1 MRAGTNRLQLTL
13 DGRRWKYHHGRKS
26 QGGDRT
32 VRLGCLRSHD
42 GKRIAVLFSHAAH
55 PVIVHW
61 VSEAIT
67 TDVPGYAVGHLRNL
81 LDKYSNPQGVLM
93 FAQGCCANINGYP
106 LRGGYDAADAA
117 GLSLAFAKKNALA
130 HAETVSAKSFK
141 ASALDV
147 SLPHW
152 HPSVKACRKMLEQ
165 EPDSRHR
172 ERLQLIINGGSQE
185 FLSFPISAFSIDDEL
200 CFVFLP
206 SEAFAEYQLLADE
219 TSPFKPP
226 WS

>member
-32 VRLGCLRSHD
+32 VGGRLGCLRSHD

-106 LRGGYDAADAA
+106 LRGGYDTADAA
-117 GLSLAFAKKNALA
+117 GLSLVFAKKK
-130 HAETVSAKSFK
+130 T
-141 ASALDV
+141 
-147 SLPHW
+147 HW
-152 HPSVKACRKMLEQ
+152 LMRKPFPPSRSKRPRLTCLFRTGIHLLRPVEKCWSKNRI
-165 EPDSRHR
+165 PDTA
-172 ERLQLIINGGSQE
+172 NGYNE
-185 FLSFPISAFSIDDEL
+185 
-200 CFVFLP
+200 
-206 SEAFAEYQLLADE
+206 
-219 TSPFKPP
+219 
-226 WS
+226 